1 MAGESLQPQE
11 CSNTTKKR
19 TWKEGSDEDGFKDL
33 LSERDSILDIP
44 PDDRTVPLMN
54 RYRDI
59 AEKIRRW
66 KELFPHIDTKRPSK
80 AAEKRKAADK
90 ARLSTEENR
99 AADRARKTTEIYKAA
114 DRARKSTEEYKA
126 ADRARKSTEEYK
138 AADRARK
145 STEEY
150 KAADRARKSTEE
162 YKATDRAR
170 KSTEEYKAAAREQ
183 RATKKIAEQS
193 KMRPQAP
200 EVHTAFAWEGYGGD
214 NICLSMRPTCILAEP
229 WELSLNVRC
238 HPAPTFTWKK
248 DNKVLGK
255 TIGAGTPLQRN
266 PQLKKKTHQQDDAP
280 LILAKGDSAGTE
292 STEVVSDAKTDP
304 GRMNDYRLQTVTNQ
318 TKTQDISNFWQK
330 RRMRCSADWRPVCQ
344 LKPETGSATSSL
356 RMDMTKPEDAGNYTV
371 EVTNLQGTIEHSFRI
386 DFTPTLVKDI
396 SLREASVDAGGTLNL
411 EAEVSGARVRWY
423 KDGEELR
430 IWKYTGKPRTH
441 DDPWAYVKDSKVSS
455 LKVFNC
461 TVEDSGS
468 YVGRAETEAGQCCT
482 SSCQVKVNEG
492 IKVGIDGRPLSKYE
506 KIRESNIKEQDKEF
520 YEKNGFHL
528 RNRLERLDVSMGKD
542 WPKEGDGDNKEK
554 EV

>member
-1 MAGESLQPQE
+1 MENMAGESPQPQE
-11 CSNTTKKR
+11 CSGTTKKR

-44 PDDRTVPLMN
+44 PDDRSVPLMN

-66 KELFPHIDTKRPSK
+66 KDLFPHIDTKRPSK

-99 AADRARKTTEIYKAA
+99 AADRARKSTEEYKAA

-162 YKATDRAR
+162 YKA
-170 KSTEEYKAAAREQ
+170 AAREQ

-193 KMRPQAP
+193 KIKPQAP

-214 NICLSMRPTCILAEP
+214 NLCLSMRPTCILGEP
-229 WELSLNVRC
+229 WQLSLNVRC

-248 DNKVLGK
+248 DNKVLGR

-266 PQLKKKTHQQDDAP
+266 PQLKDKTHQQDDAS
-280 LILAKGDSAGTE
+280 LILAKGDAGETE

-318 TKTQDISNFWQK
+318 TKKQDLSNFWQK

-344 LKPETGSATSSL
+344 LKPETGSASSSL
-356 RMDMTKPEDAGNYTV
+356 RMDLTRPEDAGNYTV

-396 SLREASVDAGGTLNL
+396 SLREVSVEAGGTLRL

-430 IWKYTGKPRTH
+430 IWKYTGKPATP
-441 DDPWAYVKDSKVSS
+441 DDPRAYVKDSEVSS

-468 YVGRAETEAGQCCT
+468 YEGRAETEAGQCCT
-482 SSCQVKVNEG
+482 SSCQVQVNE
-492 IKVGIDGRPLSKYE
+492 GIDGRPLSKYE

-528 RNRLERLDVSMGKD
+528 RNRLERLDVRFGKD
-542 WPKEGDGDNKEK
+542 WPKEGDGDNKE
-554 EV
+554 